1 MIYILLH
8 KDIPVCVFELEAEV
22 ISAIFNRK
30 TSDHLPLPLKR
41 VIHYPKE
48 FVKETLGEQLILNEE
63 GCALLDFWLNDRTI
77 PANRKNMSKYGTS
90 VNNRLSWMLEN
101 HACSLDDCYWIRNR
115 DTHLYWEEVNLY
127 RYEQLDILTQEK
139 LSEKAHYK
147 NGANSTLGGELEKY
161 WFCDVSDNAK
171 TLYLCKK
178 VSPSNDILMIR
189 EIIANHIYEKSGY
202 ENFCRYKYVYN
213 RSGQIAGCFCKAFT
227 SEKLELITAYDLLK
241 EYNLTQQD
249 DLYSIIVEATAKYGL
264 REALTREYL
273 DTQIIVDYLIT
284 NRDRHQGNI
293 GFLRNPDTLEILSP
307 APIYDSGS
315 SESMEYELPIDTEH
329 TRVNG
334 LYHTEAECLQH
345 VSDLSRVDLSKLPA
359 EDIIKSELEKSSTL
373 SSERKNFLIKL
384 YNEKVTYL
392 GQRTRKKGDLRSP

>member
-115 DTHLYWEEVNLY
+115 DTHLSWEEVNLY
-127 RYEQLDILTQEK
+127 GYEQLDILTQEK

-147 NGANSTLGGELEKY
+147 NGANSALGGELEKY

-213 RSGQIAGCFCKAFT
+213 RSGQIAGCSCKAFT
-227 SEKLELITAYDLLK
+227 SEKLELITAYDLLE

-249 DLYSIIVEATAKYGL
+249 DLYSKIVELTANYGL
-264 REALTREYL
+264 PEKRTREYL
-273 DTQIIVDYLIT
+273 DIQTIVDYLIT

-293 GFLRNPDTLEILSP
+293 GFLRDPDTLKILCP

-315 SESMEYELPIDTEH
+315 SETMEYELPIDTEH
-329 TRVNG
+329 TRTNG
-334 LYHTEAECLQH
+334 LFHTEIECLQH
-345 VSDLSRVDLSKLPA
+345 VSDFSTVDLSKLPD
-359 EDIIKSELEKSSTL
+359 ENVMRCELDRSSTL
-373 SSERKNFLIKL
+373 NSERKDFLLKL
-384 YNEKVTYL
+384 YKEKVAYL
-392 GQRTRKKGDLRSP
+392 RERTK